1 MLQVKTDGLRESQQM
16 QTAYNRY
23 EATPYIALEQLIEHY
38 KLRPEDHVV
47 DFGCGKGRVSFFL
60 HYHFDVPV
68 TGIEMNDLTFDEAL
82 RNKELYK
89 MKNTHLQAPIQF
101 KFGLAEHY
109 QIKPEDNVFYF
120 FHPFSIKIFKKV
132 VYNILDS
139 VLQHSRTV
147 DIVFYYPLPEFK
159 DFLKNHTPFRLINK
173 IKAYKKHGRYG
184 KFLIYRLD

>member
-139 VLQHSRTV
+139 VLEHSRTV

>member
-1 MLQVKTDGLRESQQM
+1 
-16 QTAYNRY
+16 
-23 EATPYIALEQLIEHY
+23 
-38 KLRPEDHVV
+38 
-47 DFGCGKGRVSFFL
+47 FGCGKGRVSFFL

-139 VLQHSRTV
+139 VLEHSRTV

-173 IKAYKKHGRYG
+173 IKAYKK
-184 KFLIYRLD
+184 

>member
-139 VLQHSRTV
+139 VLEHSRTV

-159 DFLKNHTPFRLINK
+159 DFLKNHTSFRLINK